1 LGRSGDVKQPEHADN
16 LSPKQMRRP
25 GGRTARVRKQ
35 VVEATVAVLA
45 EEGVAGFSVE
55 SVANRSGVARTTIYR
70 RWGSSEA
77 LMLEALREELAPG
90 ARRAV
95 DTGSLRNDLM
105 ALLQDVT
112 EFCSSEQGQG
122 IMQTVF
128 IQQGS
133 PVIAAEARAYWAQRF
148 DSAGEI
154 VRRAIKRR
162 ELPDGTPERLLLEL
176 AVAPIYLRLFIVG
189 EPVDDNYL
197 EEVAQFILTG
207 CGVREADQAVV
218 GE

>member
-1 LGRSGDVKQPEHADN
+1 
-16 LSPKQMRRP
+16 
-25 GGRTARVRKQ
+25 VRKQ

-45 EEGVAGFSVE
+45 EDGVAGFSVE

-77 LMLEALREELAPG
+77 LMLQALREELAPG
-90 ARRAV
+90 ARRAD
-95 DTGSLRNDLM
+95 DTGSLRTDLM

-148 DSAGEI
+148 DAAGEI
-154 VRRAIKRR
+154 VRRAIQRQ
-162 ELPDGTPERLLLEL
+162 ELPDDTPERLLLEL

-189 EPVDDNYL
+189 EPVDDTYL
-197 EEVAQFILTG
+197 EEVVQFILTG
-207 CGVREADQAVV
+207 CGVLEDGQAAV
-218 GE
+218 GN